1 MIVNCVILARGG
13 SKGIP
18 GKNIIDF
25 CGKPL
30 LAWTIEQCLQAES
43 VNSVWVSSDDKPI
56 LAVAEKY
63 GAKLIERPVEISD
76 DFTTSESAW
85 LHAVNYL
92 EKRKIITDVLLA
104 PQATSPLR
112 TSDDIEKAI
121 STFENEKL
129 DSLFSASIAE
139 DLYYWERTKDGGLN
153 SVNYDYLNRK
163 RRQDF
168 HPQIIENG
176 SFYLFKPDILKKE
189 NNRFGGKIG
198 YSKME
203 FWKMFEIDTLDD
215 LRMCSSLMNEF
226 LINGDG
232 SND

>member
-1 MIVNCVILARGG
+1 MIVNAVILARGG
-13 SKGIP
+13 SKGIL
-18 GKNIIDF
+18 GKNIIEF

-43 VNSVWVSSDDKPI
+43 VSGVWVSSDDKKI
-56 LAVAEKY
+56 LAVAEIY
-63 GAKLIERPVEISD
+63 GAQLIERPAEISD
-76 DFTTSESAW
+76 DFATSESAW

-92 EKRKIITDVLLA
+92 EQRELTTDVLLA
-104 PQATSPLR
+104 PQVTSPFR
-112 TSDDIEKAI
+112 TLEDIEKAI
-121 STFENEKL
+121 ATFENEKL

-139 DLYYWERTKDGGLN
+139 DLYYWERAKDGKLS

-168 HPQIIENG
+168 QPQIIENG
-176 SFYLFKPDILKKE
+176 SFYLFKPDVLKKE
-189 NNRFGGKIG
+189 NNRFGGEVG
-198 YSKME
+198 YSEME

-226 LINGDG
+226 LINGDS

>member
-1 MIVNCVILARGG
+1 MIVNAVILARGG

-25 CGKPL
+25 CGKAL
-30 LAWTIEQCLQAES
+30 LAWTIEQCLEAKS
-43 VNSVWVSSDDKPI
+43 VHSVWVSSDDKKI

-63 GAKLIERPVEISD
+63 GAQFIERPAEISD
-76 DFTTSESAW
+76 DFATSESAW
-85 LHAVNYL
+85 LHAVNYFEQCGL
-92 EKRKIITDVLLA
+92 TTEVLLA
-104 PQATSPLR
+104 PQVTSPLR
-112 TSDDIEKAI
+112 TSGDIEKSIAI
-121 STFENEKL
+121 FENEKL

-139 DLYYWERTKDGGLN
+139 DLYYWERANDGRLS

-168 HPQIIENG
+168 QPQIIENG
-176 SFYLFKPDILKKE
+176 SFYLFKPDVLKNE

-198 YSKME
+198 YSEME

-215 LRMCSSLMNEF
+215 LRMCAAIMKDF
-226 LINGDG
+226 VV
-232 SND
+232 

>member
-1 MIVNCVILARGG
+1 MIVNAVILARGG
-13 SKGIP
+13 SKGIL
-18 GKNIIDF
+18 GKNIIEF

-43 VNSVWVSSDDKPI
+43 VSGVWVSSDDEKI

-63 GAKLIERPVEISD
+63 GAQLIERPAKISD
-76 DFTTSESAW
+76 DYATSESAW

-92 EKRKIITDVLLA
+92 EQRELTTDVLLA
-104 PQATSPLR
+104 PQVTSPLR
-112 TSDDIEKAI
+112 TSEDIEKAI
-121 STFENEKL
+121 VIFENEQL

-139 DLYYWERTKDGGLN
+139 DLYYWERAKDGQLS

-168 HPQIIENG
+168 QPQIIENG
-176 SFYLFKPDILKKE
+176 SFYLLKPDILKKE
-189 NNRFGGKIG
+189 NNRFGGEVG
-198 YSKME
+198 YSEME
-203 FWKMFEIDTLDD
+203 FWKMFEIDELDD

-226 LINGDG
+226 LLEKV
-232 SND
+232 